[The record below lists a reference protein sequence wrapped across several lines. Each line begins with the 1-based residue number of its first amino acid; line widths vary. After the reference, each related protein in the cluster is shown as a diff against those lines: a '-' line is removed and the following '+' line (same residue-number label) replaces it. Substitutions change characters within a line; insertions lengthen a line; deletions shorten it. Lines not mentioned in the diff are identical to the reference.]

1 MKNYF
6 SAALHSELTPS
17 DCIRAMQ
24 ADTCDGV
31 LHFPKWDADEDCGE
45 YYVCKVNW
53 NADDAEKVAAQS
65 LPGMQPE
72 KFALCLAVLLEAGLL
87 RSDDG
92 KVYGAVPAMID
103 GKADLDSTSIMRA
116 LTAR

>member
-24 ADTCDGV
+24 ADTCGGV

-45 YYVCKVNW
+45 YYVCKMDW
-53 NADDAEKVAAQS
+53 
-65 LPGMQPE
+65 
-72 KFALCLAVLLEAGLL
+72 
-87 RSDDG
+87 
-92 KVYGAVPAMID
+92 
-103 GKADLDSTSIMRA
+103 
-116 LTAR
+116 TA